1 MRKILSYFLQG
12 LILFIP
18 LIITLFLL
26 FKMFDIISSWFSV
39 FGLSESL
46 MLNTLFGIVLTFGF
60 IALLGALASSFILKN
75 LFNAIED
82 KLEHAPFI
90 RHIYSPVKDFTNA
103 FVGNKK
109 KFNKPVLVLTNP
121 QANIEEI
128 GFITQEDLSDLGI
141 QNKVAVYMPLS
152 YSLSGKIFI
161 VPISQIKAI
170 DKEASEV
177 MKFVVSGGV
186 TDVD

>member
-1 MRKILSYFLQG
+1 MKKVLSYFLQG

-26 FKMFDIISSWFSV
+26 FKMFDVISSWFSV

-46 MLNTLFGIVLTFGF
+46 MLNTLFGIVLTFVF

-75 LFNAIED
+75 LFNTIED

-109 KFNKPVLVLTNP
+109 NL
-121 QANIEEI
+121 I
-128 GFITQEDLSDLGI
+128 
-141 QNKVAVYMPLS
+141 
-152 YSLSGKIFI
+152 SLF
-161 VPISQIKAI
+161 
-170 DKEASEV
+170 
-177 MKFVVSGGV
+177 
-186 TDVD
+186 